1 MNPEDIVGSILAGA
15 LGARRKPSDRA
26 LRYLV
31 GGRHSFLN
39 ASTLFSAAAV
49 AYGMYEASQSSQQ
62 RGATGTPSPPPP
74 QPSAAPPI
82 VQSAPP
88 PPPET
93 QPTPPAAPETPG
105 VPPEVARLIRLMI
118 SAARAD
124 GDLAPEE
131 GQQIAR
137 RASEFGAEELVRA
150 ELASPRPL
158 AEIVT
163 GVADDK
169 QKQELYTLA
178 FSIVRADESV
188 SGAERIYLAQL
199 AKNLTLD
206 VATTQRLEAEAS
218 TRIDASGGGANG

>member
-15 LGARRKPSDRA
+15 LGARRKPGDRA

-31 GGRHSFLN
+31 GGRHSFLS
-39 ASTLFSAAAV
+39 ASTLLSAAAV
-49 AYGMYEASQSSQQ
+49 AYGMYESSQTSQ
-62 RGATGTPSPPPP
+62 ARAAGRSSPLSSPP
-74 QPSAAPPI
+74 SGAAPIMQP
-82 VQSAPP
+82 APP
-88 PPPET
+88 PLEP
-93 QPTPPAAPETPG
+93 QPTLPAAPDPPG

-124 GDLAPEE
+124 GELAPEE

-150 ELASPRPL
+150 ELQSPRPL
-158 AEIVT
+158 AEIVG

-178 FSIVRADESV
+178 FAIVRADESV

-199 AKNLTLD
+199 AHLLGLEPGD
-206 VATTQRLEAEAS
+206 VTKLEGDVS
-218 TRIDASGGGANG
+218 KRIDMQD